1 MPIIDFDVTSYEA
14 PAKSSFEP
22 LPPGDY
28 QAIISDSAIK
38 ATKAGTGEYIELTI
52 QITDGQHSGRRIWE
66 RLNISNP
73 NKTAEEI
80 ARSQLNGLR
89 AALGIAK
96 LESTEQLH
104 DKPFILS
111 LDIDRKDATR
121 NRVMGYSSSK
131 AVRHT
136 PRPVVVETAA
146 APARAWERK

>member
-1 MPIIDFDVTSYEA
+1 MPIIDFDVTSYE
-14 PAKSSFEP
+14 PQIKSSFEP

-38 ATKAGTGEYIELTI
+38 ATKAGTGEYIELTM
-52 QITDGQHSGRRIWE
+52 QITDGQHTGRRIWE

-73 NKTAEEI
+73 NKVAEEI

-104 DKPFILS
+104 DTPFVLS
-111 LDIDRKDATR
+111 LDIDRKEPTR
-121 NRVMGYSSSK
+121 NRVMGYSSYK
-131 AVRHT
+131 TARHT
-136 PRPVVVETAA
+136 PRLAAVETATSK
-146 APARAWERK
+146 PWERK

>member
-1 MPIIDFDVTSYEA
+1 MPIIDFDVTSYE
-14 PAKSSFEP
+14 PQIKSSFEP

-38 ATKAGTGEYIELTI
+38 ATKAGTGEYIELTM
-52 QITDGQHSGRRIWE
+52 QITDGQYSGRRIWE

-73 NKTAEEI
+73 NKVAEEI

-104 DKPFILS
+104 DTPFVLS
-111 LDIDRKDATR
+111 LDIDRKEPTR
-121 NRVMGYSSSK
+121 NRVMGYSSAK
-131 AVRHT
+131 TARHT
-136 PRPVVVETAA
+136 PRLAAVETATSK
-146 APARAWERK
+146 PWERK

>member
-1 MPIIDFDVTSYEA
+1 MPIIDFDVTSYE
-14 PAKSSFEP
+14 PQIKSSFEP

-38 ATKAGTGEYIELTI
+38 ATKAGTGEYIELTM
-52 QITDGQHSGRRIWE
+52 QITDGQHTGRRIWE

-73 NKTAEEI
+73 NKVAEEI

-104 DKPFILS
+104 DTPFVLS
-111 LDIDRKDATR
+111 LDIDRKEPTR
-121 NRVMGYSSSK
+121 NRVMGYSSAK
-131 AVRHT
+131 TARHT
-136 PRPVVVETAA
+136 PRLAAVETATSK
-146 APARAWERK
+146 PWERK

>member
-1 MPIIDFDVTSYEA
+1 MPIIDFDVTSYE
-14 PAKSSFEP
+14 PQIKSSFEP

-38 ATKAGTGEYIELTI
+38 ATKAGTGEYIELTM
-52 QITDGQHSGRRIWE
+52 QITDGKHSGRRIWE

-73 NKTAEEI
+73 NKVAEEI

-104 DKPFILS
+104 DTPFVLS
-111 LDIDRKDATR
+111 LDIDRKEPTR
-121 NRVMGYSSSK
+121 NRVMGYSSAK
-131 AVRHT
+131 TARHT
-136 PRPVVVETAA
+136 PRLAAVETATTTSK
-146 APARAWERK
+146 PWERK

>member
-1 MPIIDFDVTSYEA
+1 MPIIDFDVTSYE
-14 PAKSSFEP
+14 PQIKSSFEP

-38 ATKAGTGEYIELTI
+38 TTKAGTGEYIELTM

-73 NKTAEEI
+73 NKVAEEI

-104 DKPFILS
+104 DTPFVLS
-111 LDIDRKDATR
+111 LDIDRKEPTR
-121 NRVMGYSSSK
+121 NRVMGYSSAK
-131 AVRHT
+131 TARHT
-136 PRPVVVETAA
+136 PRLAAVETATSK
-146 APARAWERK
+146 PWERK

>member
-1 MPIIDFDVTSYEA
+1 MPIIDFDVTSYE
-14 PAKSSFEP
+14 PQIKSSFEP

-38 ATKAGTGEYIELTI
+38 ATKAGTGEYIELTM
-52 QITDGQHSGRRIWE
+52 QITDGKHSGRRIWE

-73 NKTAEEI
+73 NKVAEEI

-104 DKPFILS
+104 DTPFVLS
-111 LDIDRKDATR
+111 LDIDRKEPTR
-121 NRVMGYSSSK
+121 NRVMGYSSAKTAS
-131 AVRHT
+131 HT
-136 PRPVVVETAA
+136 PRLAAVETATSK
-146 APARAWERK
+146 PWERK

>member
-1 MPIIDFDVTSYEA
+1 MPIIDFDVTSYE
-14 PAKSSFEP
+14 PQIKSSFEP

-38 ATKAGTGEYIELTI
+38 ATKAGTGEYIELTM

-73 NKTAEEI
+73 NKVAEEI

-104 DKPFILS
+104 DTPFVLS
-111 LDIDRKDATR
+111 LDIDRKEPTR
-121 NRVMGYSSSK
+121 NRVMGYSSAK
-131 AVRHT
+131 TARHT
-136 PRPVVVETAA
+136 PRLAAVETATSK
-146 APARAWERK
+146 PWERK

>member
-1 MPIIDFDVTSYEA
+1 MPIIDFDVTSYE
-14 PAKSSFEP
+14 PQIKSRFEP

-38 ATKAGTGEYIELTI
+38 ATKAGTGEYIELTM

-73 NKTAEEI
+73 NKVAEEI

-104 DKPFILS
+104 DTPFVLS
-111 LDIDRKDATR
+111 LDIDRKEPTR
-121 NRVMGYSSSK
+121 NRVMGYSFAK
-131 AVRHT
+131 TARHT
-136 PRPVVVETAA
+136 PRPATAEA
-146 APARAWERK
+146 ATSKPWERK

>member
-1 MPIIDFDVTSYEA
+1 MPIIDFDVTSYE
-14 PAKSSFEP
+14 PQIKSSFEP

-38 ATKAGTGEYIELTI
+38 ATKAGTGEYIELTM
-52 QITDGQHSGRRIWE
+52 QITDGKHSGRRIWE

-73 NKTAEEI
+73 NKVAEEI

-104 DKPFILS
+104 DTPFVLS
-111 LDIDRKDATR
+111 LDIDRKEPTR
-121 NRVMGYSSSK
+121 NRVMGYSSAK
-131 AVRHT
+131 TARHT
-136 PRPVVVETAA
+136 PRLATAE
-146 APARAWERK
+146 APAGKPWERK